1 MKKDLTI
8 KKLQNYIKSKDH
20 DPKLK
25 HAYFMKLVEEV
36 GEVGRVIMKNDFKG
50 GKFRL
55 THTGNIK
62 DTLEEEL
69 YDVIYYVVAL
79 ANVYDIDLEKC
90 FYLKEEINK
99 KKYKN

>member
-8 KKLQNYIKSKDH
+8 KKLQSYIKSKDH

-55 THTGNIK
+55 HHTGNIK

-90 FYLKEEINK
+90 FHLKEEINK
-99 KKYKN
+99 KKYK